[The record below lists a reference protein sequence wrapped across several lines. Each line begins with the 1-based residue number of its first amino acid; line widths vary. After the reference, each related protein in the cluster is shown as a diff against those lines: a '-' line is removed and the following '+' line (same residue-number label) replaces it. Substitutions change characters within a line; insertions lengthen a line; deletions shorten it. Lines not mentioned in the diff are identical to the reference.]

1 MAKKMYIGRISQAP
15 IYEQQLVDVP
25 KTVKATPQNNAE
37 FFNTSG
43 SSGGRWYDGEFRLT
57 NGTTTASTRATLIVL
72 KKMTV
77 SFTVKYNGG
86 YTDDTEY
93 PGEDSQCRVTVNGFP
108 IVNSTNNA
116 VSQPWSGELL
126 PGNTIDVYSKTGSSS
141 SEQVSLERFAVTYTT
156 KEPQQVQVG
165 EETRAA
171 ARRVRR
177 QYVGVEGKARK
188 VRKGYVGV
196 NGKARLFF
204 LNGSELLPVKRQL
217 SPLTTAKSQHA
228 AASVGK
234 YAVFAGGMGVR
245 DNINYLATTDAY
257 DSGLTHTNPQSLG
270 KARRWL
276 AATNVGG
283 KYAVFGG
290 GGEGSK
296 TAYTDA
302 YDSSLTKASISNLSG
317 DGRYNLAATGVGKYG
332 LFGGGYYMWFGDKYQ
347 STVDAY
353 DDALTRTTAASL
365 SSAKDNVSAASTK
378 SYAFFAGGRGT
389 TAVDAYDTNLTRTSA
404 APLQSGKTL
413 AAAAGIA
420 GEYVFF
426 AGGSGA
432 DASTQVDIYDDH
444 LTRVAALILPQGSWS
459 QGAAGAGEIAVIA
472 GGYSGT
478 DKCTDAV
485 YTIDS
490 SLTLAASPLKLSVA
504 RGEVKGAIAGDYI
517 VFAGG
522 AGMEMFD
529 PEPVQKNTVDAY
541 KID

>member
-1 MAKKMYIGRISQAP
+1 MAKKMYIGRISQVP
-15 IYEQQLVDVP
+15 IYEQQLVDVT
-25 KTVKATPQNNAE
+25 KTVKVTPQNNAE
-37 FFNTSG
+37 FFTTNKG
-43 SSGGRWYDGEFRLT
+43 NWNDGEFHLG
-57 NGTTTASTRATLIVL
+57 NCTTTASTIATLVA
-72 KKMTV
+72 KKDMTA
-77 SFTVKYNGG
+77 SFTVYYNGG
-86 YTDDTEY
+86 YENDTDY
-93 PGEDSQCRVTVNGFP
+93 PDYDSECRVKVNG
-108 IVNSTNNA
+108 A
-116 VSQPWSGELL
+116 VIASATSSSINKAWSG
-126 PGNTIDVYSKTGSSS
+126 TIKSGQIIEVYNHTGSSMCEDVFLRAFS
-141 SEQVSLERFAVTYTT
+141 VTHTV
-156 KEPQQVQVG
+156 KELQQVQVG

-257 DSGLTHTNPQSLG
+257 DSSLTHTNPKNLG

-290 GGEGSK
+290 GGESSK

-317 DGRYNLAATGVGKYG
+317 DGRYRLAATGVGKYG

-365 SSAKDNVSAASTK
+365 SSAKDNVSAASTR

-420 GEYVFF
+420 GEYVVF
-426 AGGSGA
+426 AGGTSTT
-432 DASTQVDIYDDH
+432 ASTQVEVYDDH

-529 PEPVQKNTVDAY
+529 PEPTQKSTVDAY

>member
-1 MAKKMYIGRISQAP
+1 MAKKMYIGRISQVP
-15 IYEQQLVDVP
+15 IYEQQLVDVT
-25 KTVKATPQNNAE
+25 KTVKVTPQNNAE
-37 FFNTSG
+37 FFTTNKG
-43 SSGGRWYDGEFRLT
+43 NWNDGEFHLG
-57 NGTTTASTRATLIVL
+57 NCTTTASTIATLVA
-72 KKMTV
+72 KKDMTV
-77 SFTVKYNGG
+77 SFTVYYNGG
-86 YTDDTEY
+86 YENDTDY
-93 PGEDSQCRVTVNGFP
+93 PDYDSECRVKVNGAV
-108 IVNSTNNA
+108 IASTTSSSINKA
-116 VSQPWSGELL
+116 WSG
-126 PGNTIDVYSKTGSSS
+126 TIKSGQIIEVYNHTGSSMCEDVFLRAFS
-141 SEQVSLERFAVTYTT
+141 VTHTV
-156 KEPQQVQVG
+156 KELQQVQVG

-204 LNGSELLPVKRQL
+204 LNGSELFPVKKQI
-217 SPLTTAKSQHA
+217 SPLTVAKSQHA

-234 YAVFAGGMGVR
+234 YAVFAGGMMMRNNVS
-245 DNINYLATTDAY
+245 DYLATTDAY
-257 DSGLTHTNPQSLG
+257 DSSLTHTNPQSLG
-270 KARRWL
+270 KGRRWL

-290 GGEGSK
+290 GGESSK

-302 YDSSLTKASISNLSG
+302 YDASLTKASISNLSG
-317 DGRYNLAATGVGKYG
+317 DGRYRLAATGVGKYG

-365 SSAKDNVSAASTK
+365 SSAKDNVSAVSTK

-389 TAVDAYDTNLTRTSA
+389 TAVDAYDTSLTRTSA

-420 GEYVFF
+420 GEYVVF
-426 AGGSGA
+426 AGGTSTTG
-432 DASTQVDIYDDH
+432 STQVEVYDDH

-529 PEPVQKNTVDAY
+529 PEPTQKSTVDAY

>member
-1 MAKKMYIGRISQAP
+1 MAKKMYIGRISQVP

-25 KTVKATPQNNAE
+25 KTVKVTPQNNAE
-37 FFNTSG
+37 FFTTNNG
-43 SSGGRWYDGEFRLT
+43 NWNDGEFHLG
-57 NGTTTASTRATLIVL
+57 NCTTTASTIATLVA
-72 KKMTV
+72 KKDMSV
-77 SFTVKYNGG
+77 SFTVYYNGG
-86 YTDDTEY
+86 YENDTDY
-93 PGEDSQCRVTVNGFP
+93 PDYDSECWVKVNG
-108 IVNSTNNA
+108 A
-116 VSQPWSGELL
+116 VIASATSSLINKAWSGAIKA
-126 PGNTIDVYSKTGSSS
+126 GQTIEVYNHTGSSMCEDVFLQKFS
-141 SEQVSLERFAVTYTT
+141 VTHTV
-156 KEPQQVQVG
+156 KEMQQVQVG
-165 EETRAA
+165 SETRDA

-177 QYVGVEGKARK
+177 QYVSVDGKARR
-188 VRKGYVGV
+188 VRKAYVGV
-196 NGKARLFF
+196 NGKARLVFTS
-204 LNGSELLPVKRQL
+204 GCELLL
-217 SPLTTAKSQHA
+217 SGKNAAPLSIAKSQHA

-234 YAVFAGGMGVR
+234 YAVFAGGEDR
-245 DNINYLATTDAY
+245 INYLATTDAY
-257 DSGLTHTNPQSLG
+257 DSSLTHTNPQSLG

-290 GGEGSK
+290 GGANSK

-302 YDSSLTKASISNLSG
+302 YDGSLTKASISNLSG
-317 DGRYNLAATGVGKYG
+317 DGRYRLAATGVGKYG
-332 LFGGGYYMWFGDKYQ
+332 LFGGGYYIWFGDKYQ

-365 SSAKDNVSAASTK
+365 SSAKDNVAAASTR

-420 GEYVFF
+420 GKYVVF
-426 AGGSGA
+426 AGGTSTV
-432 DASTQVDIYDDH
+432 ASTQVDVYDDH
-444 LTRVAALILPQGSWS
+444 LTRVAALTLPQGAWS
-459 QGAAGAGEIAVIA
+459 QGAVGAGEMAVIA
-472 GGYSGT
+472 GGYIGT

-504 RGEVKGAIAGDYI
+504 RGEVEGATAGDYI

-529 PEPVQKNTVDAY
+529 TEPVKKNTVDTY
-541 KID
+541 KIG

>member
-1 MAKKMYIGRISQAP
+1 MAKKMYIGRISQVP
-15 IYEQQLVDVP
+15 IYEQQLVDVT
-25 KTVKATPQNNAE
+25 KTVKVTPQNNAE
-37 FFNTSG
+37 FFTTNKG
-43 SSGGRWYDGEFRLT
+43 NWNDGEFHLG
-57 NGTTTASTRATLIVL
+57 NCTTTASTIATLVA
-72 KKMTV
+72 KKDMTA
-77 SFTVKYNGG
+77 SFTVYYNGG
-86 YTDDTEY
+86 YENDTDY
-93 PGEDSQCRVTVNGFP
+93 PDYDSECRVKVNG
-108 IVNSTNNA
+108 A
-116 VSQPWSGELL
+116 VIASATSSSINKAWSG
-126 PGNTIDVYSKTGSSS
+126 TIKSGQIIEVYNHTGSSMCEDVFLRAFS
-141 SEQVSLERFAVTYTT
+141 VTHTV
-156 KEPQQVQVG
+156 KELQQVQVG

-204 LNGSELLPVKRQL
+204 LNGSELFPVKKQI
-217 SPLTTAKSQHA
+217 SPLTVAKSQHA

-234 YAVFAGGMGVR
+234 YAVFAGGMMMRNNVS
-245 DNINYLATTDAY
+245 DYLATTDAY
-257 DSGLTHTNPQSLG
+257 DSSLTHTNPQSLG
-270 KARRWL
+270 KGRRWL

-290 GGEGSK
+290 GGESSK

-302 YDSSLTKASISNLSG
+302 YDASLTKASISNLSG
-317 DGRYNLAATGVGKYG
+317 DGRYRLAATGVGKYG

-365 SSAKDNVSAASTK
+365 SSAKDNVAAASTR
-378 SYAFFAGGRGT
+378 SYALFAGGRGT
-389 TAVDAYDTNLTRTSA
+389 TAVDAYNANLTRTSA

-420 GEYVFF
+420 GDYVFF
-426 AGGSGA
+426 AGGTSTV
-432 DASTQVDIYDDH
+432 ASTQVDVYDDH
-444 LTRVAALILPQGSWS
+444 LTRVATLTLPQGSWS
-459 QGAAGAGEIAVIA
+459 QGAAGAGELAVIA
-472 GGYSGT
+472 GGYIGT

-529 PEPVQKNTVDAY
+529 PEPTQKSAVDAY

>member
-1 MAKKMYIGRISQAP
+1 MAKKMYIGRISQVP
-15 IYEQQLVDVP
+15 IYEQQLVDVT
-25 KTVKATPQNNAE
+25 KTVKVTPQNNAE
-37 FFNTSG
+37 FFTTNKG
-43 SSGGRWYDGEFRLT
+43 NWNDGEFHLG
-57 NGTTTASTRATLIVL
+57 NCTTTASTIATLVA
-72 KKMTV
+72 KKDMTA
-77 SFTVKYNGG
+77 SFTVYYNGG
-86 YTDDTEY
+86 YENDTDY
-93 PGEDSQCRVTVNGFP
+93 PDYDSECRVKVNG
-108 IVNSTNNA
+108 A
-116 VSQPWSGELL
+116 VIASATSSSINKAWSG
-126 PGNTIDVYSKTGSSS
+126 TIKSGQIIEVYNHTGSSMCEDVFLRAFS
-141 SEQVSLERFAVTYTT
+141 VTHTV
-156 KEPQQVQVG
+156 KELQQVQVG

-204 LNGSELLPVKRQL
+204 LNGSELFPVKKQI
-217 SPLTTAKSQHA
+217 SPLTVAKSQHA

-234 YAVFAGGMGVR
+234 YAVFAGGMMMRNNVS
-245 DNINYLATTDAY
+245 DYLATTDAY
-257 DSGLTHTNPQSLG
+257 DSSLTHTNPQSLG
-270 KARRWL
+270 KGRRWL

-290 GGEGSK
+290 GGESSK

-302 YDSSLTKASISNLSG
+302 YDASLTKASISNLSG
-317 DGRYNLAATGVGKYG
+317 DGRYRLAATGVGKYG

-365 SSAKDNVSAASTK
+365 SSAKDNVSAASTR

-389 TAVDAYDTNLTRTSA
+389 TAVDAYNANLTRTSA

-420 GEYVFF
+420 GDYVFF

-444 LTRVAALILPQGSWS
+444 LTRVATLTLPQGSWS
-459 QGAAGAGEIAVIA
+459 QGAAGAGELAVIA
-472 GGYSGT
+472 GGYIGT

-529 PEPVQKNTVDAY
+529 PEPTQKSTVDAY

>member
-1 MAKKMYIGRISQAP
+1 MAKKMYIGRISQVP
-15 IYEQQLVDVP
+15 IYEQQLVAVT
-25 KTVKATPQNNAE
+25 KTVKVTPQNNAE
-37 FFNTSG
+37 FFTTNKG
-43 SSGGRWYDGEFRLT
+43 NWNDGEFHLG
-57 NGTTTASTRATLIVL
+57 NCTTTASTIATLVA
-72 KKMTV
+72 KKDMTV
-77 SFTVKYNGG
+77 SFTVYYNGG
-86 YTDDTEY
+86 YENDTDY
-93 PGEDSQCRVTVNGFP
+93 PDYDSECRVKVNGAV
-108 IVNSTNNA
+108 IASTTSSSINKA
-116 VSQPWSGELL
+116 WSG
-126 PGNTIDVYSKTGSSS
+126 TIKSGQIIEVYNHTGSSMCEDVFLRAFS
-141 SEQVSLERFAVTYTT
+141 VTHTV
-156 KEPQQVQVG
+156 KELQQVQVG

-204 LNGSELLPVKRQL
+204 LNGSELFPVKKQI
-217 SPLTTAKSQHA
+217 SPLTVAKSQHA

-234 YAVFAGGMGVR
+234 YAVFAGGMMMRNNVS
-245 DNINYLATTDAY
+245 DYLATTDAY
-257 DSGLTHTNPQSLG
+257 DSSLTHTNPQSLG
-270 KARRWL
+270 KGRRWL

-290 GGEGSK
+290 GGESSK

-302 YDSSLTKASISNLSG
+302 YDASLTKASISNLSG
-317 DGRYNLAATGVGKYG
+317 DGRYRLAATGVGKYG

-365 SSAKDNVSAASTK
+365 SSAKDNVSAASTR

-389 TAVDAYDTNLTRTSA
+389 TAVDAYNANLTRTSA

-420 GEYVFF
+420 GDYVFF
-426 AGGSGA
+426 AGGTSTV
-432 DASTQVDIYDDH
+432 ASTQVDVYDDH
-444 LTRVAALILPQGSWS
+444 LTRVATLTLPQGSWS
-459 QGAAGAGEIAVIA
+459 QGAAGAGELAVIA
-472 GGYSGT
+472 GGYIGT

-529 PEPVQKNTVDAY
+529 PEPTQKSAVDAY

>member
-1 MAKKMYIGRISQAP
+1 MAKKMYIGRISQVP
-15 IYEQQLVDVP
+15 IYEQQLVDVT
-25 KTVKATPQNNAE
+25 KTVKVTPQNNAE
-37 FFNTSG
+37 FFTTNKG
-43 SSGGRWYDGEFRLT
+43 NWNDGEFHLG
-57 NGTTTASTRATLIVL
+57 NCTTTASTIATLVA
-72 KKMTV
+72 KKDMTA
-77 SFTVKYNGG
+77 SFTVYYNGG
-86 YTDDTEY
+86 YENDTDY
-93 PGEDSQCRVTVNGFP
+93 PDYDSECRVKVNG
-108 IVNSTNNA
+108 A
-116 VSQPWSGELL
+116 VIASATSSSINKAWSG
-126 PGNTIDVYSKTGSSS
+126 TIKSGQIIEVYNHTGSSMCEDVFLRAFS
-141 SEQVSLERFAVTYTT
+141 VTHTV
-156 KEPQQVQVG
+156 KELQQVQVG

-204 LNGSELLPVKRQL
+204 LNGSELFPVKKQI
-217 SPLTTAKSQHA
+217 SPLTVAKSQHA

-234 YAVFAGGMGVR
+234 YAVFAGGMMMRNNVS
-245 DNINYLATTDAY
+245 DYLATTDAY
-257 DSGLTHTNPQSLG
+257 DSSLTHTNPQSLG
-270 KARRWL
+270 KGRRWL

-290 GGEGSK
+290 GGESSK

-302 YDSSLTKASISNLSG
+302 YDASLTKASISNLSG

-347 STVDAY
+347 NTVDAY

-389 TAVDAYDTNLTRTSA
+389 TAVDAYDTNLTRTST
-404 APLQSGKTL
+404 APLRSGKTL

-420 GEYVFF
+420 GDYVFF

-432 DASTQVDIYDDH
+432 DASTQVEVYDDH

-459 QGAAGAGEIAVIA
+459 QGAAGAGEMAVIA
-472 GGYSGT
+472 GGYSRT

-529 PEPVQKNTVDAY
+529 PEPTQKSTVDAY

>member
-1 MAKKMYIGRISQAP
+1 
-15 IYEQQLVDVP
+15 
-25 KTVKATPQNNAE
+25 
-37 FFNTSG
+37 
-43 SSGGRWYDGEFRLT
+43 
-57 NGTTTASTRATLIVL
+57 
-72 KKMTV
+72 MTV
-77 SFTVKYNGG
+77 SFTVKYDGG

-93 PGEDSQCRVTVNGFP
+93 PGEDSQCRVTVNGVP

-126 PGNTIDVYSKTGSSS
+126 PRQTIEVYSKTGSSAI
-141 SEQVSLERFAVTYTT
+141 EQVSLERFAVTYTT

-257 DSGLTHTNPQSLG
+257 DSGLTHTNPQNLG

-290 GGEGSK
+290 GGESSK

-302 YDSSLTKASISNLSG
+302 YDSSLTKESISNLSG

-378 SYAFFAGGRGT
+378 SFAFFAGGRGT

-420 GEYVFF
+420 GEYVVF
-426 AGGSGA
+426 AGGTSTT
-432 DASTQVDIYDDH
+432 ASTQVEVYDDH

-459 QGAAGAGEIAVIA
+459 QGAAGAGEMAVIA
-472 GGYSGT
+472 GGYSRT

-529 PEPVQKNTVDAY
+529 PEPTQKSTVDAY

>member
-1 MAKKMYIGRISQAP
+1 MAKKMYIGRISQVP

-77 SFTVKYNGG
+77 SFMVKYNGG

-141 SEQVSLERFAVTYTT
+141 PEQVSLERFAVTYTT

-177 QYVGVEGKARK
+177 QYVGVDGKARK

-234 YAVFAGGMGVR
+234 YAVFAGGMGLR
-245 DNINYLATTDAY
+245 DNINFLATTDAY
-257 DSGLTHTNPQSLG
+257 DSSLTHTNPQSLG

-290 GGEGSK
+290 GGESSK

-365 SSAKDNVSAASTK
+365 SSAKDNVAAASTR

-420 GEYVFF
+420 GDYVFF

-432 DASTQVDIYDDH
+432 DASTQVDIYDDK
-444 LTRVAALILPQGSWS
+444 LTRVATLTLPKGSWS

-472 GGYSGT
+472 GGYSRT

-529 PEPVQKNTVDAY
+529 PEPTQKSTVDAY

>member
-1 MAKKMYIGRISQAP
+1 MAKKMYIGRISQVP
-15 IYEQQLVDVP
+15 IYEQQLVAVT
-25 KTVKATPQNNAE
+25 KTVKVTPQNNAE
-37 FFNTSG
+37 FFTTNKG
-43 SSGGRWYDGEFRLT
+43 NWNDGEFHLG
-57 NGTTTASTRATLIVL
+57 NCTTTASTIATLVA
-72 KKMTV
+72 KKDMTV
-77 SFTVKYNGG
+77 SFTVYYNGG
-86 YTDDTEY
+86 YENDTDY
-93 PGEDSQCRVTVNGFP
+93 PDYDSECRVKVNGAV
-108 IVNSTNNA
+108 IASTTSSSINKA
-116 VSQPWSGELL
+116 WSG
-126 PGNTIDVYSKTGSSS
+126 TIKSGQIIEVYNHTGSSMCEDVFLRAFS
-141 SEQVSLERFAVTYTT
+141 VTHTV
-156 KEPQQVQVG
+156 KELQQVQVG

-204 LNGSELLPVKRQL
+204 LNGSELFPVKKQI
-217 SPLTTAKSQHA
+217 SPLTVAKSQHA

-234 YAVFAGGMGVR
+234 YAVFAGGMMMRNNVS
-245 DNINYLATTDAY
+245 DYLATTDAY
-257 DSGLTHTNPQSLG
+257 DSSLTHTNPQSLG
-270 KARRWL
+270 KGRRWL

-290 GGEGSK
+290 GGESSK

-302 YDSSLTKASISNLSG
+302 YDASLTKASISNLSG
-317 DGRYNLAATGVGKYG
+317 DGRYRLAATGVGKYG

-365 SSAKDNVSAASTK
+365 SSAKDNVSAASTR

-389 TAVDAYDTNLTRTSA
+389 TAVDAYNANLTRTSA

-420 GEYVFF
+420 GDYVFF
-426 AGGSGA
+426 AGGTSTT
-432 DASTQVDIYDDH
+432 ASTQVEVYDDH
-444 LTRVAALILPQGSWS
+444 LTRVAALTLPQGSWS
-459 QGAAGAGEIAVIA
+459 QGAAGAGELAVIA
-472 GGYSGT
+472 GGYIGT

-485 YTIDS
+485 YTVDS

-529 PEPVQKNTVDAY
+529 PEPTQKSTVDAH

>member
-1 MAKKMYIGRISQAP
+1 MAKKMYIGRISQVP

-77 SFTVKYNGG
+77 SFTVKYDGG

-93 PGEDSQCRVTVNGFP
+93 PGEDSQCRVTVNGVP

-126 PGNTIDVYSKTGSSS
+126 PRQTIEVYSKTGSSAI
-141 SEQVSLERFAVTYTT
+141 EQVSLEKFAVTYTT

-177 QYVGVEGKARK
+177 QYVGVDGKARK

-245 DNINYLATTDAY
+245 DNTNYLATTDAY
-257 DSGLTHTNPQSLG
+257 DSGLTHTNPQNLG

-290 GGEGSK
+290 GGAGNK
-296 TAYTDA
+296 TNYTDA
-302 YDSSLTKASISNLSG
+302 YDGSLTKASISALSG

-332 LFGGGYYMWFGDKYQ
+332 LFGGGYYIWFGDKYQ

-404 APLQSGKTL
+404 APLRSGKTL

-420 GEYVFF
+420 GDYVFF

-432 DASTQVDIYDDH
+432 DASTQVEVYDDH

-459 QGAAGAGEIAVIA
+459 QGAAGAGEMAVIA
-472 GGYSGT
+472 GGYSRT

-529 PEPVQKNTVDAY
+529 PEPTQKSTVDAY

>member
-1 MAKKMYIGRISQAP
+1 MAKKMYIGRISQVP

-77 SFTVKYNGG
+77 SFTVKYDGG

-93 PGEDSQCRVTVNGFP
+93 PGEDSQCRVTVNGVP

-126 PGNTIDVYSKTGSSS
+126 PRQTIEVYSKTGSSAI
-141 SEQVSLERFAVTYTT
+141 EQVSLEKFAVTYTT

-177 QYVGVEGKARK
+177 QYVGVDGKARK

-257 DSGLTHTNPQSLG
+257 DSSLTHTNPKNLG

-347 STVDAY
+347 NTVDAY

-389 TAVDAYDTNLTRTSA
+389 TAVDAYDTNLTRTST
-404 APLQSGKTL
+404 APLRSGKTL

-420 GEYVFF
+420 GDYVFF

-432 DASTQVDIYDDH
+432 DASTQVEVYDDH

-459 QGAAGAGEIAVIA
+459 QGAAGAGEMAVIA
-472 GGYSGT
+472 GGYSRT

-529 PEPVQKNTVDAY
+529 PEPTQKSTVDAY

>member
-1 MAKKMYIGRISQAP
+1 MAKKMYIGRISQVP
-15 IYEQQLVDVP
+15 IYEQQLVDVT
-25 KTVKATPQNNAE
+25 KTVKVTPQNNAE
-37 FFNTSG
+37 FFTTNKG
-43 SSGGRWYDGEFRLT
+43 NWNDGEFHLG
-57 NGTTTASTRATLIVL
+57 NCTTTASTIATLVA
-72 KKMTV
+72 KKDMTA
-77 SFTVKYNGG
+77 SFTVYYNGG
-86 YTDDTEY
+86 YENDTDY
-93 PGEDSQCRVTVNGFP
+93 PDYDSECRVKVNG
-108 IVNSTNNA
+108 A
-116 VSQPWSGELL
+116 VIASATSSSINKAWSG
-126 PGNTIDVYSKTGSSS
+126 TIKSGQIIEVYNHTGSSMCEDVFLRAFS
-141 SEQVSLERFAVTYTT
+141 VTHTV
-156 KEPQQVQVG
+156 KELQQVQVG

-204 LNGSELLPVKRQL
+204 LNGSELFPVKKQI
-217 SPLTTAKSQHA
+217 SPLTVAKSQHA

-234 YAVFAGGMGVR
+234 YAVFAGGMMMRNNVS
-245 DNINYLATTDAY
+245 DYLATTDAY
-257 DSGLTHTNPQSLG
+257 DSSLTHTNPQSLG
-270 KARRWL
+270 KGRRWL

-290 GGEGSK
+290 GGESSK

-302 YDSSLTKASISNLSG
+302 YDASLTKASISNLSG
-317 DGRYNLAATGVGKYG
+317 DGRYRLAATGVGKYG

-365 SSAKDNVSAASTK
+365 SSAKDNVAAASTR

-389 TAVDAYDTNLTRTSA
+389 TAVDAYDTSLTRTSA
-404 APLQSGKTL
+404 TPLQSGKTL

-420 GEYVFF
+420 GDYVFF

-444 LTRVAALILPQGSWS
+444 LTRVAALTLPQGSWS

-472 GGYSGT
+472 GGYIGT

-529 PEPVQKNTVDAY
+529 PEPTQKSTVDAY

>member
-1 MAKKMYIGRISQAP
+1 MAKKMYIGRISQVP
-15 IYEQQLVDVP
+15 IYEQQLVDVT
-25 KTVKATPQNNAE
+25 KTVKVTPQNNAE
-37 FFNTSG
+37 FFTTNKG
-43 SSGGRWYDGEFRLT
+43 NWNDGEFHLG
-57 NGTTTASTRATLIVL
+57 NCTTTASTIATLVA
-72 KKMTV
+72 KKDMTV
-77 SFTVKYNGG
+77 SFTVYYNGG
-86 YTDDTEY
+86 YENDTDY
-93 PGEDSQCRVTVNGFP
+93 PDYDSECRVKVNGAV
-108 IVNSTNNA
+108 IASTTSSSINKA
-116 VSQPWSGELL
+116 WSG
-126 PGNTIDVYSKTGSSS
+126 TIKSGQIIEVYNHTGSSMCEDVFLRAFS
-141 SEQVSLERFAVTYTT
+141 VTHTV
-156 KEPQQVQVG
+156 KELQQVQVG

-204 LNGSELLPVKRQL
+204 LNGSELFPVKKQI
-217 SPLTTAKSQHA
+217 SPLTVAKSQHA

-234 YAVFAGGMGVR
+234 YAVFAGGMMMRNNVP
-245 DNINYLATTDAY
+245 DYLATTDAY
-257 DSGLTHTNPQSLG
+257 DSSLTHTNPQSLG
-270 KARRWL
+270 KGRRWL

-290 GGEGSK
+290 GGESSK

-302 YDSSLTKASISNLSG
+302 YDASLTKASISNLSG
-317 DGRYNLAATGVGKYG
+317 DGRYRLAATGVGKYG

-365 SSAKDNVSAASTK
+365 SSAKDNVSAASTR

-389 TAVDAYDTNLTRTSA
+389 TAVDAYNANLTRTSA

-420 GEYVFF
+420 GDYVFF

-444 LTRVAALILPQGSWS
+444 LTRVATLTLPQGSWS
-459 QGAAGAGEIAVIA
+459 QGAAGAGELAVIA
-472 GGYSGT
+472 GGYIGT

-529 PEPVQKNTVDAY
+529 PEPIQKSTVDAH